1 MSQDTQVLRPTAG
14 ARALCV
20 PIYLTG
26 LLLLRLY
33 LPFGIP
39 DYHRLW
45 IIPVF
50 ALGGLFW
57 LADVFTTRIVLGP
70 QNIRIVSS
78 LHSQTISRTK
88 IDSVSWAKG
97 CRVSLLLQDG
107 TVVRLPNMGRT
118 SQGLTN
124 TVRAW
129 LRKSEVA
136 S

>member
-1 MSQDTQVLRPTAG
+1 MSQDTQVLRPNAG
-14 ARALCV
+14 VRALCV

-26 LLLLRLY
+26 VLLLTVH

-39 DYHRLW
+39 DRHRLW
-45 IIPVF
+45 VVPVF

-57 LADVFTTRIVLGP
+57 LAHVFTTRIVLGTES
-70 QNIRIVSS
+70 IRIVSS
-78 LHSQTISRTK
+78 LQSQTVSRTK

-124 TVRAW
+124 TIRAW
-129 LRKSEVA
+129 LTKSEVP